1 MTPARISYGRIIL
14 IFLAACVLEGFEAGM
29 QGGGYAPWMAVRT
42 LVHTACLF
50 AALPLGVRLLRRVP
64 RRFGGIPAEAA
75 SVAVAAFICA
85 CAGQFT
91 WGIVASKL
99 RWFFR
104 GEQAFYLF
112 DTLTMTSIRLMTRR
126 LELPFLL
133 AFAPLMLFRLGAVR
147 HGQRDVELDGARI
160 DARLSEARLHL
171 LRMQLNPHFVFNAL
185 NSIATLLR
193 HDRVQAR
200 VMLERLSRFYAFT
213 VETEGRPLVTVREEI
228 GLVREYLEIESVRFG
243 PRLSVA
249 VEVSEEAMS
258 CHVPT
263 LILQPLVENA
273 IKHGISIVRGPG
285 WLRIDVRRDGTR
297 LRMTVEN
304 GGGEARARI
313 AREGV
318 GFANTQR
325 RLRHLYGGDYE
336 LTIIGAATSTRV
348 TMVIPVRM
356 RLAEVA

>member
-1 MTPARISYGRIIL
+1 MTSARIPYGRILL
-14 IFLAACVLEGFEAGM
+14 IFLAACILEAFEAGM
-29 QGGGYAPWMAVRT
+29 QRGGYAPGMAIRT
-42 LVHTACLF
+42 FVHTACLL
-50 AALPLGVRLLRRVP
+50 AALPLGMLLLHRLP
-64 RRFGGIPAEAA
+64 RGLGGIPAQAA
-75 SVAVAAFICA
+75 SVAGAAFICA
-85 CAGQFT
+85 CVGQFT

-104 GEQAFYLF
+104 GEQALYLF

-126 LELPFLL
+126 FEVPFLI
-133 AFAPLMLFRLGAVR
+133 AFAPLVLFRLSAVR
-147 HGQRDVELDGARI
+147 RGQRDVELDGARI

-200 VMLERLSRFYAFT
+200 AMLERLSRFYAFT
-213 VETEGRPLVTVREEI
+213 VETEGRQCVTVQEEI
-228 GLVREYLEIESVRFG
+228 GLVREYLEIEKVRFG

-258 CHVPT
+258 CDVPA

-273 IKHGISIVRGPG
+273 IKHGISSARGPG
-285 WLRIDVRRDGTR
+285 WLRIDVTRDGAR

-304 GGGEARARI
+304 GGGEARAST

-318 GFANTQR
+318 GFANTRR
-325 RLRHLYGGDYE
+325 RLRHLYGGDSE
-336 LTIIGAATSTRV
+336 LTIISAETSTRV
-348 TMVIPVRM
+348 TMVIPVRL
-356 RLAEVA
+356 RLAGVA